1 MRRRVGVIL
10 LTICLVLSISPVTA
24 FANWGAPA
32 ISVNAKYDKDTSKVT
47 ATVSLGSF
55 EDLAAINFNLNYDDT
70 KLTFESGASD
80 SSVPLIFN
88 AADSSVIAT
97 WEDPLSQGVT
107 CSTEKTILTVVFS
120 VNNGANGEVNFSL
133 SDISM
138 NDKSGENETT
148 TAPTGSR
155 ISASVNITKDAI
167 KVVAASITA
176 PSKGAA
182 LSDVTVDQAAGY
194 TGSVAWY
201 EGEKPNDGNAVT
213 GTAKGGQIYTAQVT
227 LTPKDEEAFANPT
240 AVTLNGDTAKNVE
253 PDASGN
259 LVITK
264 TFSAT
269 EEKEIGSLAVT
280 TQPSKTTYTHG
291 DSFDAAGME
300 VKATYDDGTV
310 DENFTGYTVRYD
322 KGNYLKYGDGKVTV
336 VAGNCSAEVTG
347 LTVSKKA
354 LTVEGLTAVSREY
367 DGTTNV
373 TLSGGKLVGVVEG
386 ETVTPS
392 IPVSG
397 TIEDANKGENKA
409 VAFTKISLSGADA
422 GNYTITQPTVNVNI
436 EPKDIS
442 SDDIVITLGTQATYD
457 GTEKNV
463 VISFVKFGSLD
474 VTYDCTE
481 GDKATNVESK
491 TFKISGNGN
500 YTGVK
505 TAVWSLQ
512 KATPTSAD
520 FDLPTI
526 EAAGVDYTGN
536 TITVAAPILK
546 SGKEGVGEITVKYG
560 GSTTAPVNVGSYP
573 VTFDVTEGQNY
584 NAVSGLSIGTLK
596 INKIAQSPAIT
607 STASLK
613 KGGNTL
619 DLSTLI
625 SDYHGDLSFNIEEG
639 DDLASIDGTILTSK
653 DTTGDIKI
661 KVAAV
666 GDANYNPYTSGNDA
680 ITVTIT
686 EKDTQVISASDVTAT
701 YGDADKAIA
710 ATTSGDGEL
719 NYAVTSGDA
728 VTVDAATGELK
739 FVKAG
744 EAVVTVTAAE
754 TAGYAQASKAVKIVV
769 QKATV
774 MVTVKNQNIYVGDS
788 VPTLTAPAAGTHYTV
803 TGLVGN
809 DALAGTAVMNY
820 QKDGV
825 EVTPDASAVGEY
837 AIVMSGLAEPNQ
849 DNYNP
854 IVINNGILKITNK
867 PSAGGGFLPT
877 TEKPEIT
884 VPDGVTYKLST
895 DGTKVTFTVADGY
908 ELVDVSVN
916 GVSKGKVDTL
926 TGLKTGDKV
935 VVTTQKKDSNSN
947 DLIEAVK
954 NTKLIARTAISKAKG
969 KKAIKVYWY
978 VKDGTALTF
987 DGYEVFRSVKR
998 YSGFGKMPFFMTTNE
1013 KYYNTSI
1020 KKGTKYYY
1028 KVRAYKII
1036 DGEKVYTAWSTK
1048 AWRTVK

>member
-55 EDLAAINFNLNYDDT
+55 KDLAAINFNLNYDDT

-88 AADSSVIAT
+88 DADSSVIAT

-107 CSTEKTILTVVFS
+107 CSTEKTVFTVVFS
-120 VNNGANGEVNFSL
+120 VNNGANGEANFSL

-148 TAPTGSR
+148 TAPTGSKT
-155 ISASVNITKDAI
+155 SASVSIPKAAI
-167 KVVAASITA
+167 KVAAASIAA
-176 PSKGAA
+176 PSKGVA
-182 LSDVTVDQAAGY
+182 LSDVVTVDSMAGY
-194 TGSVAWY
+194 TGSVVWY
-201 EGEKPNDGNAVT
+201 EGKNTSDGAAVT
-213 GTAKGGQIYTAQVT
+213 GAAKGGQVYTAQVT
-227 LTPKDEEAFANPT
+227 LTPKAGESFASPT
-240 AVTLNGDTAKNVE
+240 AVTLNGDAAKNVVPNE
-253 PDASGN
+253 SGN

-269 EEKEIGSLAVT
+269 EEKEISSLAVT
-280 TQPSKTTYTHG
+280 TQPSKKTYTHG
-291 DSFDAAGME
+291 DSFEAAGME

-310 DENFTGYTVRYD
+310 DENFTGYTVQYD
-322 KGNYLKYGDGKVTV
+322 KGNYLKYGDDKVTV
-336 VAGNCSAEVTG
+336 VAGNCPAEVTE

-354 LTVEGLTAVSREY
+354 LTIEGLTATSREY

-373 TLSGGKLVGVVEG
+373 ILSGGKLVGVVEG

-397 TIEDANKGENKA
+397 TIADANKGENKA
-409 VAFTKISLSGADA
+409 VTFTAISLSGADA

-442 SDDIVITLGTQATYD
+442 NDDIAITLGTQETYD

-463 VISFVKFGSLD
+463 VISSVKFGSLD

-491 TFKISGNGN
+491 ALKISGTGN
-500 YTGVK
+500 YTGEK
-505 TAVWSLQ
+505 TASWTLQ

-526 EAAGVDYTGN
+526 ETAGVDYTGN

-546 SGKEGVGEITVKYG
+546 SGKEGVGEITVKYD

-573 VTFDVTEGQNY
+573 VTFDVAEGQNY

-596 INKIAQSPAIT
+596 INKIDQNPAI
-607 STASLK
+607 SAAVSLK
-613 KGGNTL
+613 QGGNTL

-625 SDYHGDLSFNIEEG
+625 SDYHGDLSFTIEEG
-639 DDLASIDGTILTSK
+639 ADLASINESILTSK
-653 DTTGDIKI
+653 DTTGNIKI
-661 KVAAV
+661 KVTAA
-666 GDANYNPYTSGNDA
+666 GDANYNTYSSGNDA

-686 EKDTQVISASDVTAT
+686 EKDTQVISVSDVTAT

-719 NYAVTSGDA
+719 SYAVTSGDA

-788 VPTLTAPAAGTHYTV
+788 VPTLTAPAVGTHYTV

-809 DALAGTAVMNY
+809 DALAGTAVMKY
-820 QKDGV
+820 QKDGI

-837 AIVMSGLAEPNQ
+837 AIVLSGLAEPNQ

-854 IVINNGILKITNK
+854 IVIKEGTLTISNK
-867 PSAGGGFLPT
+867 PSGGGFLPT
-877 TEKPEIT
+877 TEKPVIT

-926 TGLKTGDKV
+926 AGLKTGDKV
-935 VVTTQKKDSNSN
+935 VVTTQKKDGDSTA
-947 DLIEAVK
+947 LIEAVK
-954 NTKLIARTAISKAKG
+954 NTKLVARTAMSKAKG
-969 KKAIKVYWY
+969 KKAVKIYWY
-978 VKDGTALTF
+978 AKDGTALSF

-998 YSGFGKMPFFMTTNE
+998 YSGFGTTPFFKTMNE

-1028 KVRAYKII
+1028 KVRAYKVI